1 MKKVTLT
8 IVVRDEDS
16 QMIAKM
22 MEDSMISQLGLYTLT
37 CGDVQNLTAEETQE
51 VKEQLEIEGIEI

>member
-16 QMIAKM
+16 KMIAKM
-22 MEDSMISQLGLYTLT
+22 MEDSMISQMGLYTLI
-37 CGDVQNLTAEETQE
+37 CRDVQNLTAEETQE